1 VPPRHPCI
9 PRRYDLPTGSGGTP
23 TIIAVG
29 DIGQYITNG
38 IGVTVAAAVQLI
50 GHIIVALVILLV
62 GYIVARFIRALL
74 QRGLQA
80 IGFDRPADRA
90 GVGTALQRA
99 NIALDAA
106 GVLAAIAG
114 SVGF

>member
-1 VPPRHPCI
+1 M
-9 PRRYDLPTGSGGTP
+9 
-23 TIIAVG
+23 
-29 DIGQYITNG
+29 
-38 IGVTVAAAVQLI
+38 
-50 GHIIVALVILLV
+50 
-62 GYIVARFIRALL
+62 ARFIRALL

-106 GVLAAIAG
+106 GVLAAIAYWFIFLFFIDLAVQALG
-114 SVGF
+114 IAAVTTLLGAVIGFRWVLMT